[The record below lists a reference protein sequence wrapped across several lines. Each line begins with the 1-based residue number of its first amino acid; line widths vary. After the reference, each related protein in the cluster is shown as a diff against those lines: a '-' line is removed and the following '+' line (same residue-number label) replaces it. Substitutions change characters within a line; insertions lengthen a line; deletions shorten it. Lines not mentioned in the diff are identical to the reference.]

1 MTVKRLLLR
10 GGRGLLTLLF
20 SLLVLSAA
28 VFWISRLAP
37 GDPLVSYYGERAER
51 LTPAE
56 RAWAEERLGLNDP
69 IAVQY
74 LRWLEGAARGE
85 FGISYQYKMG
95 AAQVIG
101 ERLGNTLLLGGL
113 GCLLIGLGRCCWACC
128 APGGRGDWRT
138 S

>member
-1 MTVKRLLLR
+1 MTVKRLLLH
-10 GGRGLLTLLF
+10 GGRGLLTLLL

-74 LRWLEGAARGE
+74 LRWLEGAD
-85 FGISYQYKMG
+85 
-95 AAQVIG
+95 IG
-101 ERLGNTLLLGGL
+101 R
-113 GCLLIGLGRCCWACC
+113 AHV
-128 APGGRGDWRT
+128 
-138 S
+138 